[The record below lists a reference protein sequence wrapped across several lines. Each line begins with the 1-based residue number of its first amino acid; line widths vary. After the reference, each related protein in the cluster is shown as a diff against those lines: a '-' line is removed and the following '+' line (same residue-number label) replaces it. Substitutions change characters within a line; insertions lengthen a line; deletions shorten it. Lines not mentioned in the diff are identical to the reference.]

1 MVSIMCNSLTKPSCG
16 VLNIRQKGLV
26 WWSFLPAGLQ
36 PGHLP
41 KAIGWA
47 LHGFTPFGPVETSG
61 LSGALFLGRPQ
72 IRQLELPMPPVQ
84 KLSLREQKLIRSKLC
99 FGILYTL
106 YTCIIRNIYIYHI
119 HTYIYYYTTCWS
131 IWIQLQ
137 LIFLNDPHCGSRS
150 IRGIKSGASWVRQK
164 RSYLSC

>member
-36 PGHLP
+36 PGHLS

-61 LSGALFLGRPQ
+61 LSGALFLGPSQ
-72 IRQLELPMPPVQ
+72 IRQ
-84 KLSLREQKLIRSKLC
+84 LSLREQKLIRSKLC

-106 YTCIIRNIYIYHI
+106 YTCIIRNIYIIYI
-119 HTYIYYYTTCWS
+119 HTYIYIYDYTTCWS

-137 LIFLNDPHCGSRS
+137 LIFLDDPHCGSRS